1 MEEEHRANQGA
12 WCSLVHAIFWSK
24 TRSVL
29 PGQLI
34 NTDLGN
40 GYYTRSL
47 CPMDR
52 VFLAV
57 ICAGIV
63 LLVAALALGTPQT
76 SSDGLTTGLH
86 KRILPR

>member
-1 MEEEHRANQGA
+1 M
-12 WCSLVHAIFWSK
+12 IFRSK
-24 TRSVL
+24 SRSVL
-29 PGQLI
+29 PSPVI
-34 NTDLGN
+34 NADLGN

-57 ICAGIV
+57 ICAGII

-86 KRILPR
+86 QRMKVRTYS